1 MAIIFMGLKIQGP
14 KIMQR
19 GWFQGPKLEN
29 FDFFL
34 LEFDLISKHCPA
46 VKNKYFYDQYY
57 QGKLNYDEWAEFAL
71 TTIKGKKPEEIEDIL
86 SKFLREIIEPMIN
99 IYALKLLH
107 DHTHNNDIMLL
118 ASATN
123 SVIVEPIAKRLG
135 FKNIVSTE
143 VEIIDEIYTGK
154 LLGIPA
160 LSEGKLIKVKE
171 WMLQNNIESFDN
183 TSFYSDSIN
192 DLPLL
197 AAVSKPVAVNPDDM
211 LREEC
216 RKRSWE
222 IIDLP

>member
-1 MAIIFMGLKIQGP
+1 MKRNLAI
-14 KIMQR
+14 
-19 GWFQGPKLEN
+19 
-29 FDFFL
+29 
-34 LEFDLISKHCPA
+34 FDLDNTILNGDSDYSWINFLIEKRL
-46 VKNKYFYDQYY
+46 VDKDEYERKNKYFYDQYY

-71 TTIKGKKPEEIEDIL
+71 TTIKGKKLEEIEDIL
-86 SKFLREIIEPMIN
+86 SKFLSEIIEPMIN

-154 LLGIPA
+154 VLGIPA

-171 WMLQNNIESFDN
+171 WMLQNSIESFDN

>member
-1 MAIIFMGLKIQGP
+1 MKRNLAI
-14 KIMQR
+14 
-19 GWFQGPKLEN
+19 
-29 FDFFL
+29 
-34 LEFDLISKHCPA
+34 FDLDNTILNGDSDYSWINFLIEKEL
-46 VKNKYFYDQYY
+46 VDKDEYERKNKYFYDQYY
-57 QGKLNYDEWAEFAL
+57 QGNLNYDEWAEFAL
-71 TTIKGKKPEEIEDIL
+71 TTIKGKKPEEIEGIL
-86 SKFLREIIEPMIN
+86 SNFLNEVIEPMIN

-135 FKNIVSTE
+135 FKNIVSTQ

-154 LLGIPA
+154 VLGIPA

-171 WMLQNNIESFDN
+171 WMLQNSIESFDN

-197 AAVSKPVAVNPDDM
+197 AVVSKPVAVNPDDM

>member
-1 MAIIFMGLKIQGP
+1 MKRNLAI
-14 KIMQR
+14 
-19 GWFQGPKLEN
+19 
-29 FDFFL
+29 
-34 LEFDLISKHCPA
+34 FDLDNTILNGDSDYSWINFLIEKRL
-46 VKNKYFYDQYY
+46 VDKDEYERKNKYFYDQYY

-86 SKFLREIIEPMIN
+86 SKFLNEIIEPMIN

-135 FKNIVSTE
+135 FKNIVSTQ

-154 LLGIPA
+154 VLGIPA

-171 WMLQNNIESFDN
+171 WMLQNSIESFDN

>member
-1 MAIIFMGLKIQGP
+1 MKRNLAI
-14 KIMQR
+14 
-19 GWFQGPKLEN
+19 
-29 FDFFL
+29 
-34 LEFDLISKHCPA
+34 FDLDNTILNGDSDYSWINFLIEKRI
-46 VKNKYFYDQYY
+46 VDKDEYERKNKYFYDQYY

-86 SKFLREIIEPMIN
+86 SKFLSEIIEPMIN

-135 FKNIVSTE
+135 FKNIVSTQ

-154 LLGIPA
+154 VLGIPA

-171 WMLQNNIESFDN
+171 WMLQNSIESFDN

-197 AAVSKPVAVNPDDM
+197 AVVSKPVAVNPDDM